1 MTTDLAEAPEIKEE
15 LPEQAS
21 QMPVPRGYK
30 LLIGLPEVKEDTESG
45 VYRGEEEVRF
55 EGLSTIVGYVVS
67 MGPDA
72 YVDSKKFPNGPYCK
86 EEDWIIFR
94 AFSGTRIKVH
104 GVEFRLINDDMVE
117 AVVRDPSGIK
127 KA

>member
-1 MTTDLAEAPEIKEE
+1 MTTDLAEAPKTKEE

-21 QMPVPRGYK
+21 QMPVPSGYK

-45 VYRGEEEVRF
+45 VYRGKEEVRF
-55 EGLSTIVGYVVS
+55 EGLSTIVGYVVA

-86 EEDWIIFR
+86 EGDWIVLR